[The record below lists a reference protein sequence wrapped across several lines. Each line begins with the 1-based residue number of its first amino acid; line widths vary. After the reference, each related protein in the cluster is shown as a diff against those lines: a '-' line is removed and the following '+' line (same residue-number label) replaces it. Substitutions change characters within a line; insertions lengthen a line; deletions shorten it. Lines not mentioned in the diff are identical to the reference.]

1 MDTRVPTGPRHSL
14 AIRVFAGW
22 ALCLAALGLAGW
34 VGELV
39 QESLGLTWRVRHII
53 QALIMSGLVLPGVLL
68 LRARWDRAALR
79 DLGLP
84 RLGRSARDF
93 ATGAGIIGVP
103 LAAVLLT
110 SHFAGWA
117 SVRVDVSLSGLATLV
132 YLVLTAMLFE
142 ALPEE
147 LVFRGYIY
155 RNLSATYRRWVAS
168 IATVGLFVLLPVA
181 LVMIQTHLLK
191 MEVQLGGS
199 TGLTAEYL
207 IILVIFGSFVQ
218 YLRVLSGGIWMGIG
232 FHFSFLLLDRILGPG
247 PSDLIRMADI
257 APTAPLQAVAL
268 GLAGMMV
275 LGVLAYP
282 WLSRKSLGW
291 GEAEPDPARS

>member
-1 MDTRVPTGPRHSL
+1 MDTRLPDGPRHSL
-14 AIRVFAGW
+14 AIRLFAGW
-22 ALCLAALGLAGW
+22 ALCLVALGLAGW

-39 QESLGLTWRVRHII
+39 QESMGITWRVRHSI
-53 QALIMSGLVLPGVLL
+53 QALIMSGLVIPGVLL
-68 LRARWDRAALR
+68 LRARWDRAALKE
-79 DLGLP
+79 LGLP
-84 RLGRSARDF
+84 GPGRSIRDF
-93 ATGAGIIGVP
+93 ATGVGIIGVP
-103 LAAVLLT
+103 LASVLIA
-110 SHFAGWA
+110 SHLAGWA
-117 SVRVDVSLSGLATLV
+117 TVSADVSLSGLATLL

-168 IATVGLFVLLPVA
+168 IATVGLFVLLPVV
-181 LVMIQTHLLK
+181 LVMIQTHVLR

-199 TGLTAEYL
+199 TGLTAEYVV
-207 IILVIFGSFVQ
+207 IMVIFGSFVQ

-232 FHFSFLLLDRILGPG
+232 FHFSFLLMDRIVGPG
-247 PSDLIRMADI
+247 PSDLVRMTEI
-257 APTAPLQAVAL
+257 APTAPLQAIGL
-268 GLAGMMV
+268 GLAGMTL

-291 GEAEPDPARS
+291 GQPEPEPARS